1 MKKIEFRK
9 IESLL
14 EDILNSKTKV
24 IDLIAENGD
33 KINLPEEL
41 FLDVEIQNSVFIS
54 SKASLFVGLYVELI
68 KEITN
73 IDFDTLKTNTEQDV
87 ILQDEM
93 VEDLIIDMGKFVKNI
108 KNKKENSVLKKY
120 KSHVV
125 SLFDLKNIL
134 KWFEICKNNK
144 LRIHVI

>member
-24 IDLIAENGD
+24 IDLIAENGN

-41 FLDVEIQNSVFIS
+41 FLDVEVQNSVFIG

-73 IDFDTLKTNTEQDV
+73 IDFDMLKNDTEQDI
-87 ILQDEM
+87 ILHDEM

-120 KSHVV
+120 KSHAI